1 MATPVGWS
9 QGGSGSVCLA
19 FDQLRDVIES
29 QEELIH
35 QLRNVV
41 RSQKS
46 WGKGWTGRLNGGV
59 GLAPVPTPGGIR
71 RAHCQWR
78 HQKEGGPRCV
88 IAGGNE
94 AKKGQGSHEYLPGNF
109 NHNQVVLYSLCL
121 VMQSL
126 VHISSFIH

>member
-41 RSQKS
+41 RSQRA
-46 WGKGWTGRLNGGV
+46 GRGLTGRLRGG
-59 GLAPVPTPGGIR
+59 GGARPCPNARGVPRP
-71 RAHCQWR
+71 HCQWR
-78 HQKEGGPRCV
+78 HPEEAAPRYV
-88 IAGGNE
+88 LAGGGVR
-94 AKKGQGSHEYLPGNF
+94 AKKG
-109 NHNQVVLYSLCL
+109 LCL
-121 VMQSL
+121 RT
-126 VHISSFIH
+126 FTRKF

>member
-41 RSQKS
+41 RSQRA
-46 WGKGWTGRLNGGV
+46 GRGLTGLLRGG
-59 GLAPVPTPGGIR
+59 GGARPCPNARGVPR
-71 RAHCQWR
+71 SHCQWR
-78 HQKEGGPRCV
+78 HPEEAGPRYVLAGEGLKPKRDCV
-88 IAGGNE
+88 SGTFTR
-94 AKKGQGSHEYLPGNF
+94 KF
-109 NHNQVVLYSLCL
+109 
-121 VMQSL
+121 
-126 VHISSFIH
+126 